1 MSDKFIKPYI
11 YVVCFLFLLSS
22 FIGVLTPYQYQQEI
36 AKKLLTYFS
45 PIKSTTQLQVFIK
58 IFLHN
63 YISTLLTLLIGLFF
77 GIGPIIFLF
86 INGFVLGNLIA
97 FASTKVSIFKIG
109 LAIVPHG
116 IFEVPAVIIATSYGL
131 WWGVKNYRKFRYKD
145 SFKDNFAL
153 PMKKYI
159 NVVIPLLLIGAFVE
173 TYITPL
179 IIRIFI

>member
-11 YVVCFLFLLSS
+11 YFVCFLFLLSA

-45 PIKSTTQLQVFIK
+45 PLQSNTQLQVFIK
-58 IFLHN
+58 IFLNN

-86 INGFVLGNLIA
+86 INGFFLGNLIA
-97 FASTKVSIFKIG
+97 FASTKVSMYKIG

-116 IFEVPAVIIATSYGL
+116 IFEVPAVIIAASYGL

-145 SFKDNFAL
+145 SFKENFAL
-153 PMKKYI
+153 PMKRYI

-173 TYITPL
+173 TYVTPL
-179 IIRIFI
+179 IIRMFI